1 MFGLSTLATRIAM
14 GVIAV
19 VLLLGFLQV
28 RSCQQAR
35 QQAAQSKVDRAQADA
50 ASKSAIDALATQSA
64 AHRREQESEAMT
76 GTNRK
81 EIRDAQGANDAVNPA
96 VSDAGLRSLCRRAA
110 YRNDDRCRV
119 FRARTP

>member
-35 QQAAQSKVDRAQADA
+35 QRDAQSKVDRAQADA
-50 ASKSAIDALATQSA
+50 ASKSAADAIATQSEA
-64 AHRREQESEAMT
+64 NRREQASEAMT
-76 GTNRK
+76 GTNEK
-81 EIRDAQGANDAVNPA
+81 EIRNAQGAGDRVNPDA
-96 VSDAGLRSLCRRAA
+96 RDAGLRSLCRRAA